1 MLVDYN
7 DRNVEKLFTK
17 IIDNHTYD
25 DRNPAQIQAERP
37 ADR

>member
-1 MLVDYN
+1 MNDN

-17 IIDNHTYD
+17 IIDNQAYD
-25 DRNPAQIQAERP
+25 DRNPAQIQAERS